1 MELLGQR
8 GPMYFMFPTHIG
20 KLPSIEIVSICP
32 PVSSLRG
39 NFSVPEGFVLNL
51 YIEISHL
58 KMWNGGGGNFFLEP
72 FVKNMHGEIFLK
84 KIF

>member
-1 MELLGQR
+1 
-8 GPMYFMFPTHIG
+8 MYFMFPTHIG

-58 KMWNGGGGNFFLEP
+58 KMWSGGGGVTFSWNHLLKTCMEKFF
-72 FVKNMHGEIFLK
+72 K

>member
-1 MELLGQR
+1 
-8 GPMYFMFPTHIG
+8 MYFMFPTHIG

-58 KMWNGGGGNFFLEP
+58 KMWNGVGG
-72 FVKNMHGEIFLK
+72 
-84 KIF
+84 

>member
-51 YIEISHL
+51 YKFENV
-58 KMWNGGGGNFFLEP
+58 KWGRKGNFFLEP
-72 FVKNMHGEIFLK
+72 FVKNMHGEIL
-84 KIF
+84 

>member
-1 MELLGQR
+1 
-8 GPMYFMFPTHIG
+8 MYFMFPTHIG

-58 KMWNGGGGNFFLEP
+58 KMWSGGGVTFSWNHLLKTCMEKFF
-72 FVKNMHGEIFLK
+72 K